1 MTMAEQQK
9 SQPKQR
15 RARNEF
21 EPVKIGW
28 LGACLDGEGGGY
40 DKIHRMAF
48 DEALERGTLTRQ
60 VEHVIHIEDG
70 LPNGSA
76 KNAVDGYRWLVDQGC
91 VIIAGAYSSDNAI
104 AVAPVANELKVPLI
118 SWCGTERYSGDYC
131 FRLGNGDCGGDA
143 ALMAGWL
150 KRKGHKRIAVLNEIS
165 PNGEEYFRFFRQ
177 ECRRLGISVGAVETV
192 PQQPKDLA
200 ENLLNLKHSNC
211 DALAYMGYGMLVAQ
225 GLMRPALEK
234 IGWDP
239 PRIMTTAFMFYLVGF
254 EHFEGWVG
262 IDQLC
267 PDNALVEPFRAE
279 FHRRH
284 GANPPMWPNAIPV
297 LAYDTARVMVEA
309 LHRAPILT
317 GPGLKDGLERIRFMP
332 SSTGGPRTHIAA
344 APGDHNLFKG
354 DWLLYG
360 RVRDAKLEFE
370 GLYEPVVGTF

>member
-1 MTMAEQQK
+1 MTVAEQTP
-9 SQPKQR
+9 PKQR

-21 EPVKIGW
+21 EPVKVGW

-48 DEALERGTLTRQ
+48 DEALEQGVLTRQ

-91 VIIAGAYSSDNAI
+91 VIVAGAYSSDNAI

-118 SWCGTERYSGDYC
+118 SWCGTERFSGEYC

-150 KRKGHKRIAVLNEIS
+150 KRKGHKRIAVLNEVS

-177 ECRRLGISVGAVETV
+177 ECRRLGIGVGAVETV
-192 PQQPKDLA
+192 SQQPKDLA
-200 ENLLNLKHSNC
+200 ENLMHLKQSGC

-267 PDNALVEPFRAE
+267 PDNPLVEPFRAA
-279 FHRRH
+279 FHARH
-284 GANPPMWPNAIPV
+284 GTNPPMWPNAIPV
-297 LAYDTARVMVEA
+297 LACDTARVMVEA

-317 GPGLKDGLERIRFMP
+317 GPGLKDGLERIRFLP

-370 GLYEPVVGTF
+370 GLYEPVPGTY

>member
-1 MTMAEQQK
+1 MAEQT
-9 SQPKQR
+9 QPKQR

-21 EPVKIGW
+21 EPVKVGW

-48 DEALERGTLTRQ
+48 EEALEQGVLTRK
-60 VEHVIHIEDG
+60 VEHVIHVEDG

-91 VIIAGAYSSDNAI
+91 VIVAGAYSSDNAI
-104 AVAPVANELKVPLI
+104 AVAPVANELKVPII
-118 SWCGTERYSGDYC
+118 SWCGTERYSGEYC

-150 KRKGHKRIAVLNEIS
+150 KRKGHKRIAVLNEVS

-200 ENLLNLKHSNC
+200 ENLLNLKQSNC

-267 PDNALVEPFRAE
+267 PDNPLVEPFRAE
-279 FHRRH
+279 FHERH

-332 SSTGGPRTHIAA
+332 TATGGPRTHIAA
-344 APGDHNLFKG
+344 APGDHNMFKG

-370 GLYEPVVGTF
+370 GLYEPVPGTF

>member
-1 MTMAEQQK
+1 MAEQRK
-9 SQPKQR
+9 ER

-21 EPVKIGW
+21 EPVKVGW

-48 DEALERGTLTRQ
+48 DEALEQGVLTRK
-60 VEHVIHIEDG
+60 VEHVIHVEDG

-91 VIIAGAYSSDNAI
+91 VIVAGAYSSDNAI
-104 AVAPVANELKVPLI
+104 AVGPVANELKVPI
-118 SWCGTERYSGDYC
+118 VSWCGTERYSGDYC
-131 FRLGNGDCGGDA
+131 FQLGNGDCGGDA

-150 KRKGHKRIAVLNEIS
+150 KRKGHRRIAVLNEIS

-177 ECRRLGISVGAVETV
+177 ECRRLGIGVGAVETV

-200 ENLLNLKHSNC
+200 ENLLNLKQSNC

-267 PDNALVEPFRAE
+267 PENPLVEPFRAE
-279 FHRRH
+279 FHQRH

-309 LHRAPILT
+309 LHRAPLLT

-332 SSTGGPRTHIAA
+332 SATGGPRTHIACS
-344 APGDHNLFKG
+344 PGDHKMFKG

-370 GLYEPVVGTF
+370 GLYEPVPGTF

>member
-1 MTMAEQQK
+1 MTMAEQR
-9 SQPKQR
+9 KQR

-21 EPVKIGW
+21 EPVKVGW

-48 DEALERGTLTRQ
+48 DEALESGVLTRQ

-91 VIIAGAYSSDNAI
+91 VIVAGAYSSDNAI
-104 AVAPVANELKVPLI
+104 AVAPVANELKVPI
-118 SWCGTERYSGDYC
+118 VSWCGTERYSGEYC

-150 KRKGHKRIAVLNEIS
+150 KRKGHKRIAVLNEVS

-200 ENLLNLKHSNC
+200 ENLLNLKQSNC

-267 PDNALVEPFRAE
+267 PDNPLAEPFRAE

-284 GANPPMWPNAIPV
+284 GSNPPMWPNAIPV
-297 LAYDTARVMVEA
+297 LAYDTARVLVEA
-309 LHRAPILT
+309 LHRAPILN

-332 SSTGGPRTHIAA
+332 TATGGPRTHIAA
-344 APGDHNLFKG
+344 APGDHNMFKG

-360 RVRDAKLEFE
+360 KVVNGKLEFE
-370 GLYEPVVGTF
+370 GLYEPVPGTF

>member
-1 MTMAEQQK
+1 MADEQA
-9 SQPKQR
+9 QPRKQR

-40 DKIHRMAF
+40 DKIHRLAF
-48 DEALERGTLTRQ
+48 DQALEAGVLTRP

-76 KNAVDGYRWLVDQGC
+76 KNAIDGFKWLVDQGC
-91 VIIAGAYSSDNAI
+91 VIVAGAYSSDNAI
-104 AVAPVANELKVPLI
+104 AVGPVANELKVPLI
-118 SWCGTERYSGDYC
+118 SWCGTERFSGDYC

-150 KRKGHKRIAVLNEIS
+150 KRKGHERIAVLNEIS

-177 ECRRLGISVGAVETV
+177 ECRRLGLSVGAVETV

-200 ENLLNLKHSNC
+200 ENLLNLKQSNC

-239 PRIMTTAFMFYLVGF
+239 PRIMTTAFMFYLVGL

-262 IDQLC
+262 IDQFC
-267 PDNALVEPFRAE
+267 PDNPLVEPFRAE
-279 FHRRH
+279 FAQRH

-297 LAYDTARVMVEA
+297 LAYDTARVIVEA

-360 RVRDAKLEFE
+360 RVRDGKLEFE
-370 GLYEPVVGTF
+370 GLYEPVPGTT

>member
-1 MTMAEQQK
+1 MAEQT
-9 SQPKQR
+9 QPKQR

-21 EPVKIGW
+21 EPVKVGW

-48 DEALERGTLTRQ
+48 EEALEQGVLTRK
-60 VEHVIHIEDG
+60 VEHVIHVEDG

-91 VIIAGAYSSDNAI
+91 VIVAGAYSSDNAI
-104 AVAPVANELKVPLI
+104 AVAPVANELKVPII
-118 SWCGTERYSGDYC
+118 SWCGTERYSGEYC

-150 KRKGHKRIAVLNEIS
+150 KRKGHKRIAVLNEVS

-200 ENLLNLKHSNC
+200 ENLLNLKQSNC

-267 PDNALVEPFRAE
+267 PDNPLVEPFRAE
-279 FHRRH
+279 FHERH

-309 LHRAPILT
+309 LHRAPMLS

-332 SSTGGPRTHIAA
+332 TATGGPRTHIAA
-344 APGDHNLFKG
+344 APGDHNMFKG

-370 GLYEPVVGTF
+370 GLYEPVPGTF

>member
-1 MTMAEQQK
+1 MAEQQ

-21 EPVKIGW
+21 EPVKVGW

-40 DKIHRMAF
+40 DRIHRMAF
-48 DEALERGTLTRQ
+48 AEALEQGVLTRQ

-76 KNAVDGYRWLVDQGC
+76 KNAVDGYKWLVEQGC
-91 VIIAGAYSSDNAI
+91 VIVAGAYSSDNAI

-118 SWCGTERYSGDYC
+118 SWCGTERYSGEYC

-150 KRKGHKRIAVLNEIS
+150 KRKGHERIAVLNEVS

-200 ENLLNLKHSNC
+200 ENLLNLKQSNC

-267 PDNALVEPFRAE
+267 PDNRLVEPVRAA
-279 FHRRH
+279 FHERH

-332 SSTGGPRTHIAA
+332 SATGGPRTHIAA
-344 APGDHNLFKG
+344 APGDHNMFKG

-370 GLYEPVVGTF
+370 GLYEPVPGTF

>member
-1 MTMAEQQK
+1 MAEQEQ

-21 EPVKIGW
+21 APVKVGW

-48 DEALERGTLTRQ
+48 DEALEQGVLTRK

-76 KNAVDGYRWLVDQGC
+76 KNAVDGYKWLVDQGC
-91 VIIAGAYSSDNAI
+91 VIVAGAYSSDNAI
-104 AVAPVANELKVPLI
+104 AVAPVANELKVPI
-118 SWCGTERYSGDYC
+118 VSWCGTERYSGEYC

-150 KRKGHKRIAVLNEIS
+150 KRKGHKRIAVLNEVS

-177 ECRRLGISVGAVETV
+177 ECRRLGIGVGAVETV

-200 ENLLNLKHSNC
+200 ENLLNLKQSNC

-279 FHRRH
+279 FAKRH
-284 GANPPMWPNAIPV
+284 GSNPPMWPNAIPV
-297 LAYDTARVMVEA
+297 LAYDTARVLVEA
-309 LHRAPILT
+309 LHRAPMLS

-332 SSTGGPRTHIAA
+332 SATGGPRTHIAA
-344 APGDHNLFKG
+344 APGDHNMFKG

-370 GLYEPVVGTF
+370 GLYEPVPGTF

>member
-1 MTMAEQQK
+1 MTMADEQA
-9 SQPKQR
+9 QPRKQR

-40 DKIHRMAF
+40 DKIHRLAF
-48 DEALERGTLTRQ
+48 DQALEAGVLTRP

-76 KNAVDGYRWLVDQGC
+76 KNAIDGFKWLVDQGC
-91 VIIAGAYSSDNAI
+91 VIVAGAYSSDNAI
-104 AVAPVANELKVPLI
+104 AVGPVANELKVPLI
-118 SWCGTERYSGDYC
+118 SWCGTERFSGDYC

-150 KRKGHKRIAVLNEIS
+150 KRKGHERIAVLNEIS

-177 ECRRLGISVGAVETV
+177 ECRRLGLSVGAVETV

-200 ENLLNLKHSNC
+200 ENLLNLKQSNC

-262 IDQLC
+262 IDQFC
-267 PDNALVEPFRAE
+267 PDNPLVEPFRAE
-279 FHRRH
+279 FAQRH

-297 LAYDTARVMVEA
+297 LAYDTARVIVEA

-360 RVRDAKLEFE
+360 RVRDGKLEFE
-370 GLYEPVVGTF
+370 GLYEPVPGTT

>member
-1 MTMAEQQK
+1 MSEPQQ
-9 SQPKQR
+9 SQSKQR

-21 EPVKIGW
+21 EPVKVGW

-48 DEALERGTLTRQ
+48 DEALEQGVLTRK
-60 VEHVIHIEDG
+60 VEHVIHVEDG

-91 VIIAGAYSSDNAI
+91 VIVAGAYSSDNAI
-104 AVAPVANELKVPLI
+104 AVAPVANELKVPI
-118 SWCGTERYSGDYC
+118 VSWCGTERYSGEYC

-150 KRKGHKRIAVLNEIS
+150 KRKGHKRIAVLNEVS

-200 ENLLNLKHSNC
+200 ENLLNLKQSNC

-267 PDNALVEPFRAE
+267 PDNKLVEPFRAG
-279 FHRRH
+279 FHERH
-284 GANPPMWPNAIPV
+284 GTNPPMWPNAIPV
-297 LAYDTARVMVEA
+297 LAYDTARVLVEA

-317 GPGLKDGLERIRFMP
+317 GSGLKDGLERIRFMP
-332 SSTGGPRTHIAA
+332 SATGGPRTHIAA
-344 APGDHNLFKG
+344 APGDHNMFKG

-370 GLYEPVVGTF
+370 GLYEPVPGTF

>member
-1 MTMAEQQK
+1 MTVAEQAP
-9 SQPKQR
+9 PKQR

-21 EPVKIGW
+21 EPVKVGW

-48 DEALERGTLTRQ
+48 DEALEQGVLTRR

-91 VIIAGAYSSDNAI
+91 VIVAGAYSSDNAI

-118 SWCGTERYSGDYC
+118 SWCGTERFSGEYC

-150 KRKGHKRIAVLNEIS
+150 KRKGHKRIAVLNEVS

-177 ECRRLGISVGAVETV
+177 ECRRLGIGVGAVETV
-192 PQQPKDLA
+192 SQQPKDLA
-200 ENLLNLKHSNC
+200 ENLLNLKQSNC

-267 PDNALVEPFRAE
+267 PDNQLVEPFRAA
-279 FHRRH
+279 FHARH
-284 GANPPMWPNAIPV
+284 ATNPPMWPNAIPV
-297 LAYDTARVMVEA
+297 LAYDTARVMAEA

-360 RVRDAKLEFE
+360 RVRDAQLEFE
-370 GLYEPVVGTF
+370 GLYEPVPGSW

>member
-1 MTMAEQQK
+1 MAEQT
-9 SQPKQR
+9 QPKQR

-21 EPVKIGW
+21 EPVKVGW

-48 DEALERGTLTRQ
+48 NEALEQGVLTRQ
-60 VEHVIHIEDG
+60 VEHVIHVEDG

-76 KNAVDGYRWLVDQGC
+76 KNAVDGYKWLVDQGC
-91 VIIAGAYSSDNAI
+91 VIVAGAYSSDNAI

-118 SWCGTERYSGDYC
+118 SWCGTERYSGEYC

-150 KRKGHKRIAVLNEIS
+150 KRQGHKRIAVLNEVS

-177 ECRRLGISVGAVETV
+177 ECRRLGIGVGAVETV
-192 PQQPKDLA
+192 SQQPKDLA
-200 ENLLNLKHSNC
+200 ENLLNLKQSSC

-267 PDNALVEPFRAE
+267 PDNPLVEPFRAT
-279 FHRRH
+279 FHQRH

-297 LAYDTARVMVEA
+297 LAYDTARVMTEA

-332 SSTGGPRTHIAA
+332 SATGGPRTHIAA
-344 APGDHNLFKG
+344 APGDHNMFKG

-370 GLYEPVVGTF
+370 GLYEPVPGTF

>member
-1 MTMAEQQK
+1 MAEQQ

-21 EPVKIGW
+21 EPVKVGW

-40 DKIHRMAF
+40 DRIHRMAF
-48 DEALERGTLTRQ
+48 AEALEQGVLTRQ
-60 VEHVIHIEDG
+60 VEHVIHVEDG

-76 KNAVDGYRWLVDQGC
+76 KNAVDGYKWLVEQGC
-91 VIIAGAYSSDNAI
+91 VIVAGAYSSDNAI

-118 SWCGTERYSGDYC
+118 SWCGTERYSGEYC

-150 KRKGHKRIAVLNEIS
+150 KRKGHKRIAVLNEVS

-200 ENLLNLKHSNC
+200 ENLLNLKQSNC

-267 PDNALVEPFRAE
+267 PDNALVEPFRAA
-279 FHRRH
+279 FHERH

-297 LAYDTARVMVEA
+297 LAYDTARVMTEA

-332 SSTGGPRTHIAA
+332 SATGGPRTHIAA
-344 APGDHNLFKG
+344 APGDHNMFKG

-370 GLYEPVVGTF
+370 GLYEPVPGTF